1 MQSFRVFKGEIRL
14 DKEKTKKEKRV
25 MKKTKALLI
34 AALLVCFV
42 VVFTVVALTNSEVS
56 TEKESEGLSFDSNGE
71 GTCFVAGL
79 GECADTRIVIPSSS
93 PDGDR
98 VTGIGSGAFAGRT
111 ELEKVA

>member
-1 MQSFRVFKGEIRL
+1 
-14 DKEKTKKEKRV
+14 

-34 AALLVCFV
+34 AALFVCFV
-42 VVFTVVALTNSEVS
+42 VVFVAAGCTNSKTP

-111 ELEKVA
+111 ELEKVVLPSGVTFIAHPQPLSGERGGPSPL